1 MTKTARYCIIK
12 QEERGGAMKYGEFM
26 AKLRK
31 GIPHAMLLAG
41 EEPYYIEKAE
51 TAILGALLPDEAERT
66 AAVQYL
72 ERDPALHELADLL
85 ATLPFLSEKAVFVL
99 RGTELFREKKSAGE
113 DAEKGKAKDK
123 GLERLLAAIADM
135 PETNYVIFES
145 KAKADKRKKLTKAM
159 EKVGAVLD
167 AEPEKPWTIE
177 PWIRGKLAE
186 MGRSFDREAAAYFMN
201 AVSMMKTISLSF
213 LDREL
218 SKLALYTDAPRFS
231 RADLERAFSSVPEVS
246 GFALHDAVSERN
258 VKRAMSVLEREI
270 GDGAYLP
277 MIIAGLTRHVRQLW
291 QAKRLEARGVRGKAT
306 ARRCGQSTRVRTT
319 PSPRLSRFRRHRRVL
334 RPPRTRLCHREDA
347 RWRRPHMP
355 CVLFQRCGSW
365 RCESFVNAQTT
376 CSS

>member
-291 QAKRLEARGVRGKAT
+291 QAKRLEARGVRGKAL
-306 ARRCGQSTRVRTT
+306 GQPLGLNPFIAEKLGRAAQGFDEGTLKAAFLELADADYLLKTGQAGPELLEHAVI
-319 PSPRLSRFRRHRRVL
+319 
-334 RPPRTRLCHREDA
+334 RLCGRSAEA
-347 RWRRPHMP
+347 KRR
-355 CVLFQRCGSW
+355 Q
-365 RCESFVNAQTT
+365 A
-376 CSS
+376 

>member
-72 ERDPALHELADLL
+72 ERDSALHELADLL

-277 MIIAGLTRHVRQLW
+277 MIIAGLTRHVRHLW
-291 QAKRLEARGVRGKAT
+291 QAKRLEARGVRGKAL
-306 ARRCGQSTRVRTT
+306 GQPLGLNPFIAEKLGRAAQGFDEGTLKAAFLELADADYLLKTGQAGPELLEHAVI
-319 PSPRLSRFRRHRRVL
+319 
-334 RPPRTRLCHREDA
+334 RLCGRSAEA
-347 RWRRPHMP
+347 KRR
-355 CVLFQRCGSW
+355 Q
-365 RCESFVNAQTT
+365 A
-376 CSS
+376 

>member
-26 AKLRK
+26 ARLRK
-31 GIPHAMLLAG
+31 GIPHAVLLAG
-41 EEPYYIEKAE
+41 EEPYYIKKAE
-51 TAILGALLPDEAERT
+51 TAILGALLPDEAERA
-66 AAVQYL
+66 AAVQFL
-72 ERDPALHELADLL
+72 ERDPALYEIADLL
-85 ATLPFLSEKAVFVL
+85 ATLPFLSEKAVFVF
-99 RGTELFREKKSAGE
+99 RDTELFREKRNAGD
-113 DAEKGKAKDK
+113 DAATGKAKDK
-123 GLERLLAAIADM
+123 GLERLLTAIADM

-145 KAKADKRKKLTKAM
+145 KAKADKRKKLTKAV
-159 EKVGAVLD
+159 EKAGAVLD
-167 AEPEKPWTIE
+167 AEPEKSWTIE

-277 MIIAGLTRHVRQLW
+277 MIIAGLARHVRQLW
-291 QAKRLEARGVRGKAT
+291 QAKRLTARGVRGRALGQPMGLNPFIAEKLGRAAQGFDEGTLKAAFLELVDADYLLKT
-306 ARRCGQSTRVRTT
+306 GQAGPELLEHAVILLCGRGAEARRRQ
-319 PSPRLSRFRRHRRVL
+319 
-334 RPPRTRLCHREDA
+334 A
-347 RWRRPHMP
+347 
-355 CVLFQRCGSW
+355 
-365 RCESFVNAQTT
+365 
-376 CSS
+376 

>member
-1 MTKTARYCIIK
+1 
-12 QEERGGAMKYGEFM
+12 MKYREFM
-26 AKLRK
+26 ARLRK

-41 EEPYYIEKAE
+41 EEPYYIKKAE
-51 TAILGALLPDEAERT
+51 TAILGALLPDEAERA
-66 AAVQYL
+66 AAVQFL
-72 ERDPALHELADLL
+72 ECDPALHELADLL

-113 DAEKGKAKDK
+113 DAATGKAKDK

-277 MIIAGLTRHVRQLW
+277 MIIAGLARHVRQLW
-291 QAKRLEARGVRGKAT
+291 QAKRLTARGVRGRALGQPMGLNPFIAEKLGRAAQGFEEGTLRAT
-306 ARRCGQSTRVRTT
+306 FLELADADYLLKTGQAGPELLEHAVILLCGRGAEARRRQ
-319 PSPRLSRFRRHRRVL
+319 
-334 RPPRTRLCHREDA
+334 A
-347 RWRRPHMP
+347 
-355 CVLFQRCGSW
+355 
-365 RCESFVNAQTT
+365 
-376 CSS
+376 

>member
-1 MTKTARYCIIK
+1 
-12 QEERGGAMKYGEFM
+12 MKYGEFM
-26 AKLRK
+26 AALRK

-277 MIIAGLTRHVRQLW
+277 MIIAGITRHVRQLW
-291 QAKRLEARGVRGKAT
+291 QAKRLEARGVRGKAL
-306 ARRCGQSTRVRTT
+306 GQPLGLNPFIAEKLGRAAQGFDEGTLKAAFLELADADYLLKTGQAGPELLEHAVI
-319 PSPRLSRFRRHRRVL
+319 
-334 RPPRTRLCHREDA
+334 RLCGRSAEA
-347 RWRRPHMP
+347 KRRQ
-355 CVLFQRCGSW
+355 V
-365 RCESFVNAQTT
+365 
-376 CSS
+376 

>member
-72 ERDPALHELADLL
+72 ERDPALSEIADLL
-85 ATLPFLSEKAVFVL
+85 ATLPFLSDKAVLVF
-99 RGTELFREKKSAGE
+99 RDTELFREKRNAGD
-113 DAEKGKAKDK
+113 DAATGKAKDK
-123 GLERLLAAIADM
+123 GLERLLTVIADM

-145 KAKADKRKKLTKAM
+145 KAKADKRKKLTKAV
-159 EKVGAVLD
+159 EKAGAVLD

-201 AVSMMKTISLSF
+201 AVSLMKTISLSF

-277 MIIAGLTRHVRQLW
+277 MIIAGLARHVRQLW
-291 QAKRLEARGVRGKAT
+291 QAKRLTARGVRGRALGQPMGLNPFIAEKLGRAAQGFEEGTLRAT
-306 ARRCGQSTRVRTT
+306 FLELADADYLLKTGQAGPELLEHAVILLCGRGAEARRRQ
-319 PSPRLSRFRRHRRVL
+319 
-334 RPPRTRLCHREDA
+334 A
-347 RWRRPHMP
+347 
-355 CVLFQRCGSW
+355 
-365 RCESFVNAQTT
+365 
-376 CSS
+376 